1 MPDGCRLGGLEIG
14 VVGSKRASQWL
25 RLCSKRGAH
34 VTKGS
39 SRVGQTLGRDEA
51 QRHAKRLATR
61 TTSTQPTCGTR
72 TDTGRQLLLAILE
85 GIAHGRIPRKV
96 VRRDRVQLEQATQ
109 QLPTALRIKTAALD
123 QRNRV
128 SKVRARERIRQRRT
142 CSRFRAIAS
151 AHELVRR
158 TSRQA
163 PSHSE
168 MTISHT
174 SRVAVAQG
182 LTGQMERLVL
192 QRASHP

>member
-1 MPDGCRLGGLEIG
+1 MPDRCRLGGLEIG
-14 VVGSKRASQWL
+14 VVGSERPSQRL
-25 RLCSKRGAH
+25 RLCGKCRAH
-34 VTKGS
+34 VTKCGS
-39 SRVGQTLGRDEA
+39 RAGQTIGRDEA
-51 QRHAKRLATR
+51 QRHAKRLTTR

-72 TDTGRQLLLAILE
+72 TDTGRQFLLAILE
-85 GIAHGRIPRKV
+85 GIAHGWIPRKV
-96 VRRDRVQLEQATQ
+96 ARRDRVKLEQATL
-109 QLPTALRIKTAALD
+109 QLGPTLRIKTAALD

-192 QRASHP
+192 QRASPP